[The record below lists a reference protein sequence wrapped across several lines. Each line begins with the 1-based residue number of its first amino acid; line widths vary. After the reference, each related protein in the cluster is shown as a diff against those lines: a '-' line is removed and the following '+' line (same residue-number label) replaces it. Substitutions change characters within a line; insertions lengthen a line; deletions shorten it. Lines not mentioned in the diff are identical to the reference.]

1 MMVGMTTENNDLQ
14 VEKKKIE
21 KYIKKKDF
29 IN

>member
-1 MMVGMTTENNDLQ
+1 MVGMTTENNDLQ